1 VKKLLNKL
9 NFEQRLLLLILLSTL
24 PQTGIL
30 FSWLYTSKSSSLQ
43 WTIACLVV
51 LLLVVGVSVLYQQV
65 VHPLRTISNLLA
77 SLREEDFSTRAKG
90 ANPDDALGQVFL
102 EINTL
107 SSILQEQRLGAL
119 EATSLLRTVM
129 EEIDVAVF
137 TFDHEQRLKLVNRTG
152 QKLLGQP
159 AERLLDRTAD
169 ELKLA
174 HCLEG
179 EPVRTLQGAFP
190 GGLGRWSMRR
200 STFWQSGRQR
210 HLLVMADLSRAL
222 REEERQAWQRLVRVL
237 GHEINNSLTPIKSIS
252 GSLSGILGK
261 EQLPL
266 DWREDL
272 TQGLSVIA
280 SRAEALARFM
290 AAYTRLARLP
300 IPKLQPVDL
309 APWLQRL
316 VGMEVRLPIALKP
329 GPDVIVNAD
338 SDQLEQLVINLLRN
352 AVDATLEAQN
362 NPVDR
367 ADGPPV
373 TVAWK
378 KTARQ
383 VQLEICDS
391 GPGLANAANL
401 FVPFFTTKQGGSG
414 IGLVLSRQIAEAH
427 GGTLTLE
434 NRTDAGGCVAR
445 LILPL
450 T

>member
-1 VKKLLNKL
+1 MKKLLNKL
-9 NFEQRLLLLILLSTL
+9 GFERKFLLLILLCIL
-24 PQTGIL
+24 PQTAIL
-30 FSWLYTSKSSSLQ
+30 FSLLYTSKSSSLR
-43 WTIACLVV
+43 WTLAILVV
-51 LLLVVGVSVLYQQV
+51 LLLVLGVSLLYQQV

-77 SLREEDFSTRAKG
+77 SLREEDFSTRARG
-90 ANPDDALGQVFL
+90 ASPDDALGQVFL

-159 AERLLDRTAD
+159 AERLMDRTAED
-169 ELKLA
+169 LKMA

-179 EPVRTLQGAFP
+179 EPVRTLQEAFP

-252 GSLSGILGK
+252 GSLSGILGR

-266 DWREDL
+266 DWKEDL
-272 TQGLSVIA
+272 TQGLGVIA
-280 SRAEALARFM
+280 ARAEALARFM

-300 IPKLQPVDL
+300 TPKLQPVEL
-309 APWLQRL
+309 APWVRRL
-316 VGMEVRLPIALKP
+316 IGMEVRLPIALKP
-329 GPDVIVNAD
+329 SPDVIVNAD

-352 AVDATLEAQN
+352 AVDAALETQTH
-362 NPVDR
+362 PVDR
-367 ADGPPV
+367 ADEPV
-373 TVAWK
+373 TVGWK
-378 KTARQ
+378 KAARQ
-383 VQLEICDS
+383 VQLEIHDT
-391 GPGLANAANL
+391 GPGLANASNL

-434 NRTDAGGCVAR
+434 NRTDASGCIAR

-450 T
+450 A